1 MATYP
6 QDKPINYR
14 EVYFTHTTLRTI
26 NGNPTYA
33 DIQHIYKQVKANAAS
48 VPSTLGGGQHGH
60 LGLTTNATTYTRIAS
75 TPYVR
80 PTAPAPLGPNI
91 TGTAA
96 QIAENRRTHNLAV
109 ASYHQANLI
118 EKTILNQ
125 IQEALD
131 DSVLMP
137 LLHDDTGTIKS
148 SIPEVFK
155 YLFDTYGN
163 ITDQMIH
170 EERATLLQH
179 QYIHEQPVANIFS
192 KIHKYATLAEAHGT
206 PETDPQ
212 LISIGKI
219 ILSNARI
226 FADAIEKWNDK
237 PDTDKTWSN
246 FKTHFTAAQI
256 NYKKARPTD
265 TTGMHQYTNNT
276 ANIVQEVLQQLDT
289 HPLYHTNNQTLT
301 STHTAATVTQQPSD
315 ISALITAVKDL
326 QHSLHT
332 NIGTNNHTQNNATT
346 TQTQNRRPRNPYKNQ
361 KYCWTH
367 GACNH
372 TSKSC
377 TQRAHGHKEEATFN
391 NMFGGSTKRCFWL
404 PST

>member
-1 MATYP
+1 MSTYA

-14 EVYFTHTTLRTI
+14 EVYFAHAALRKI
-26 NGNPTYA
+26 HGNPTYN
-33 DIQHIYKQVKANAAS
+33 DIQRLYKQVKANAAS

-60 LGLTTNATTYTRIAS
+60 LGLTTNATTYARIAS

-80 PTAPAPLGPNI
+80 PTAPAPLGPNN

-96 QIAENRRTHNLAV
+96 QISENRRTYNLAV
-109 ASYHQANLI
+109 ARYHQANHI

-131 DSVLMP
+131 ESTLMP
-137 LLHDDTGTIKS
+137 LLHEDTGTIKS

-170 EERATLLQH
+170 DERAALLQH
-179 QYIHEQPVANIFS
+179 QYIHNEPVANIFS
-192 KIHKYATLAEAHGT
+192 KIHKYSSLAEAHGT

-226 FADAIEKWNDK
+226 FAEAIEQWNDK
-237 PDTDKTWSN
+237 PAADKTWEN
-246 FKTHFTAAQI
+246 FKQHFTAAQI
-256 NYKKARPTD
+256 KYKKARPTD
-265 TTGMHQYTNNT
+265 TAGMHHYTNNT

-289 HPLYHTNNQTLT
+289 LPIYHTDTQNTTN
-301 STHTAATVTQQPSD
+301 THTAAAVTQQPSD
-315 ISALITAVKDL
+315 ISALINAVNDL
-326 QHSLHT
+326 KNSMHT
-332 NIGTNNHTQNNATT
+332 NIGHNNHPQNNTTT
-346 TQTQNRRPRNPYKNQ
+346 TQTQSRRPRNQFKNQ

-377 TQRAHGHKEEATFN
+377 EQRAQGHKEDATFS
-391 NMFGGSTKRCFWL
+391 NMLGGSTKRCFWL